1 MPIHSSD
8 FSNPRQEPCRL
19 INSQNPFKL
28 TDHRLSNEIL
38 FCRNSEQPSNTA
50 VELGHTTQQLS
61 HLQRTMEY
69 QRLVELKRA
78 LRFGVI
84 EPGGNHT
91 EPFRF
96 ILPSGA
102 SVPSE
107 SPGLE
112 GFIFTER
119 MVVRDFGER
128 QSAVLL
134 PYYLHHVD
142 ALFSSLTGTFK
153 MRGALRQI
161 EQSDAPQLER
171 YRAFIGVVRGYV
183 DELRADVR
191 RLDRARWSHS
201 SRTYHIFARAFNL
214 AGLREIARGE
224 RLEITGRIFADMSLS
239 DIQHL
244 RTGSIDTL
252 RWMGIYP
259 IGERGAKGTAGGSP
273 FSVRRYEV
281 APLHGTNEEVQK
293 LIRASASLGLRH
305 MFELVLNHTAI
316 DADLAESHPTL
327 FVHTRTKPD
336 DSTGYYH
343 LKSDIHGDIWI
354 RNGGWKNLDTGT
366 REYWTDTLQLDFS
379 NPDTRDLVIAQV
391 KDLIKSYGV
400 QSFRIDSAYQL
411 LNRYF
416 IANWREEMQF
426 PFPEREFLDRLLTE
440 VKTEYPTVAFVAEA
454 FDGWDELS
462 ECGFDLIYGIND
474 MIRRGGHRHHGWHDA
489 LVSRDS
495 ERIRHALRR
504 AEFLHWQEGGADM
517 LCFFGQH
524 DKTAPWNE
532 FGEWKWGAAALT
544 LMKPGALSIYAGA
557 EAEFEAPCKEDRKM
571 ITFNE
576 PVVIRWDGLRS
587 EFASFLRSLS
597 EIYANFRNRLGELQF
612 EALEPDMAGESW
624 VGYVVRSST
633 NLTGEKILVL
643 ANPANHPTS
652 VTIRRQDLGI
662 ELLEVEIDSC
672 GEKGVE
678 LIYLPGLH
686 RSSPDID
693 AH

>member
-1 MPIHSSD
+1 MVRGQNLNPI
-8 FSNPRQEPCRL
+8 P
-19 INSQNPFKL
+19 
-28 TDHRLSNEIL
+28 DHQLSNETV
-38 FCRNSEQPSNTA
+38 FCRNSGQKANVSA
-50 VELGHTTQQLS
+50 ELGHTTQELS
-61 HLQRTMEY
+61 HLQRTIEY

-84 EPGGNHT
+84 ESGGNHT

-112 GFIFTER
+112 GFMFTER
-119 MVVRDFGER
+119 LVVRNFGEQ
-128 QSAVLL
+128 QSAALL
-134 PYYLHHVD
+134 PHYLHHVD
-142 ALFSSLTGTFK
+142 ALLSGLTGTFK
-153 MRGALRQI
+153 IRGELREI
-161 EQSDAPQLER
+161 EQSDAPQLQR
-171 YRAFIGVVRGYV
+171 YRAFIGLVRGYIE
-183 DELRADVR
+183 ELRADVR

-201 SRTYHIFARAFNL
+201 SRTYHLFARAFDL
-214 AGLREIARGE
+214 AALREVSGLE
-224 RLEITGRIFADMSLS
+224 RLELTGRIFADMSLS

-259 IGERGAKGTAGGSP
+259 IGERCAKGIAGGSP

-281 APLHGTNEEVQK
+281 DPLHGTIEEVQK
-293 LIRASASLGLRH
+293 LIRDSATLGIRH
-305 MFELVLNHTAI
+305 MFELVLNHTAV
-316 DADLAESHPTL
+316 DADLVESHPTL

-391 KDLIKSYGV
+391 KDLIKGYGV

-495 ERIRHALRR
+495 ERIRHSLQR

-587 EFASFLRSLS
+587 EFGSFIRSLS
-597 EIYANFRNRLGELQF
+597 EMYAAFRDRLGELQF

-624 VGYVVRSST
+624 VGFAVRSST

-643 ANPANHPTS
+643 ANPADHPTN
-652 VTIRRQDLGI
+652 VTIRRHDLGI
-662 ELLEVEIDSC
+662 ELLEVVMERC
-672 GEKGVE
+672 GKNGVE
-678 LIYLPGLH
+678 LIYLPGTQST
-686 RSSPDID
+686 SSNVG
-693 AH
+693 AN